1 MLIFWGV
8 SFFFVFFAIF
18 TVTLAGDRPSSSV
31 CNGQASFYQTR
42 GFRSQSRS
50 LRRLGWSRFALLP
63 SLFRPKDRRSRT
75 DPHRIQLT
83 EPKTSCRGRRS
94 ADRRGGTGRGTGRGE
109 EAEEEDEGEPDDRR
123 RDGEVIDLGVGV
135 VLADADDGVGDRL
148 RFGFCGAVHELGPG
162 QC

>member
-1 MLIFWGV
+1 MCLP
-8 SFFFVFFAIF
+8 
-18 TVTLAGDRPSSSV
+18 AGHVGPA
-31 CNGQASFYQTR
+31 G
-42 GFRSQSRS
+42 
-50 LRRLGWSRFALLP
+50 
-63 SLFRPKDRRSRT
+63 
-75 DPHRIQLT
+75 PHRLLGAQPGSPRRQLVFPA
-83 EPKTSCRGRRS
+83 ESRWPLLSGLPVPFADVRGEACHHPRRGVQRCRPLGVRRRRS